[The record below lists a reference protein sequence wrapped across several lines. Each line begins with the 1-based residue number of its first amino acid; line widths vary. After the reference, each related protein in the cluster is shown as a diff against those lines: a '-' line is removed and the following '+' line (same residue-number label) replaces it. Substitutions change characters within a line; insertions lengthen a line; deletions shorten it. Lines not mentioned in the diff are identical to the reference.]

1 MPNTVIVTREEPIA
15 VVQINRPEV
24 RNALNDEVMS
34 ELVAATRRLDDDEAI
49 RCIIITGDD
58 KAFCAGADIKE
69 EFVKATPVSM
79 LARDLTS
86 QWEAL
91 RKIRTPLVA
100 AVSGYALGGGCELAM
115 ICDVIVASETARF
128 GQPEINLG
136 IIPGAGGT
144 QRLTRTVGKYVANEI
159 ILTGRFV
166 NAAEAEAMGLA
177 AQVYPAASWLDD
189 AKTLARTIAEK
200 PPVAA
205 RLATEAVDL
214 ALNSTPDARLEFERE
229 AFYLLSAGQ
238 DLDARLGTIEKGGD
252 LRLGDELRRRS
263 PPVIA
268 TIRTMRKPVVAAVNG
283 VAAGAGLGLA
293 VACDVRVAAASAS
306 FRAAWGRVGLV
317 PDAGSA
323 FFLPRLLGWGRALDM
338 VLTGDPVSAD
348 AALSYGLATR
358 VWPDDQFAA
367 KWREDAQT
375 PAPGATQA
383 VALTQEGVN
392 AAMARGFSEILE
404 IEAALQDPAG
414 PTAGYAP
421 WGEGCVAP

>member
-15 VVQINRPEV
+15 VVRINRPEV

-49 RCIIITGDD
+49 RCIVITGDD

-79 LARDLTS
+79 LAHDLTS

-91 RKIRTPLVA
+91 RHIRTPLVA

-166 NAAEAEAMGLA
+166 NAAEAKAIGLA
-177 AQVYPAASWLDD
+177 AQVYPAATWLED
-189 AKTLARTIAEK
+189 AKALARTIAEK

-214 ALNSTPDARLEFERE
+214 AWNSTLDAGLEFERK
-229 AFYLLSAGQ
+229 AFYLLF
-238 DLDARLGTIEKGGD
+238 
-252 LRLGDELRRRS
+252 
-263 PPVIA
+263 A
-268 TIRTMRKPVVAAVNG
+268 T
-283 VAAGAGLGLA
+283 
-293 VACDVRVAAASAS
+293 
-306 FRAAWGRVGLV
+306 
-317 PDAGSA
+317 
-323 FFLPRLLGWGRALDM
+323 
-338 VLTGDPVSAD
+338 
-348 AALSYGLATR
+348 
-358 VWPDDQFAA
+358 
-367 KWREDAQT
+367 EDKK
-375 PAPGATQA
+375 
-383 VALTQEGVN
+383 EGVDAFVN
-392 AAMARGFSEILE
+392 KRKATFKGR
-404 IEAALQDPAG
+404 
-414 PTAGYAP
+414 
-421 WGEGCVAP
+421 